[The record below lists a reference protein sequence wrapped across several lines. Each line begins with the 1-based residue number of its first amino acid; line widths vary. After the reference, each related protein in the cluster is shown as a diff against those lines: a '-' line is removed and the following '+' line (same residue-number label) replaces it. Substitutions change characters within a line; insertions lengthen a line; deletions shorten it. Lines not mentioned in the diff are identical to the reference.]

1 MLPGVNL
8 GQLPNPAP
16 SARSGFENI
25 PTPSGSTFGGR
36 GMGQINNI
44 TINAIDGEG
53 AARAVAKTLNA
64 QSARSVSALR
74 DR

>member
-1 MLPGVNL
+1 
-8 GQLPNPAP
+8 
-16 SARSGFENI
+16 
-25 PTPSGSTFGGR
+25 
-36 GMGQINNI
+36 MGQINNI

-74 DR
+74 DRVN

>member
-1 MLPGVNL
+1 LPSV
-8 GQLPNPAP
+8 
-16 SARSGFENI
+16 
-25 PTPSGSTFGGR
+25 PTPKGGSNFNYGSGNP
-36 GMGQINNI
+36 MNI

-74 DR
+74 DRVN

>member
-1 MLPGVNL
+1 VGS
-8 GQLPNPAP
+8 LPNPAP
-16 SARSGFENI
+16 SAGRSSLPNV
-25 PTPSGSTFGGR
+25 PTPSGSTFGGY

-44 TINAIDGEG
+44 TVNAIDGEG